1 MTDEQRILELENF
14 LKEAFCIDTIN
25 FKYMK
30 KLIEK
35 IKAKFSRKPLLVIIE
50 KLYKKWDDWEN
61 EEKVLIFGERVI
73 HTNNYTIQLFIIIFL
88 LLMSIIFY

>member
-1 MTDEQRILELENF
+1 MG
-14 LKEAFCIDTIN
+14 
-25 FKYMK
+25 
-30 KLIEK
+30 KL
-35 IKAKFSRKPLLVIIE
+35 IE